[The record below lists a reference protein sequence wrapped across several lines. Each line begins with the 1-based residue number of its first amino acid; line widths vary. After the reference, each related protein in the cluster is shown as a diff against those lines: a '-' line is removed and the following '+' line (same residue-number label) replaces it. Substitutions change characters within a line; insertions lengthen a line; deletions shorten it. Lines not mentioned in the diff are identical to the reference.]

1 MAFALPLFCCL
12 YSQLSAFGFTVFRLS
27 SIILVMTV
35 ALMAARLPSGLIQFA
50 ALADVFG
57 DNLETTECIVEE
69 VEEKEEGEAIYSSE
83 EEPAHEEGRLNAESA
98 ATRDGFFENALPP
111 PRFS

>member
-1 MAFALPLFCCL
+1 MPPTFFVAFKVDCWL
-12 YSQLSAFGFTVFRLS
+12 LSSPVSRLR
-27 SIILVMTV
+27 SIILVMTL
-35 ALMAARLPSGLIQFA
+35 ALIAARWSADFIQFA
-50 ALADVFG
+50 TLNDISG

-69 VEEKEEGEAIYSSE
+69 VEEKEEGEAISSSE
-83 EEPAHEEGRLNAESA
+83 EETAHEVGRLHAESA